1 MDNSAQYFHKVYR
14 RVFQLSCVLHL
25 EPENTLLDKARLTL
39 TSDDFETKRWMAM
52 PVDHVNSDEPGRH
65 GVFQVRVTQANR
77 ITVSLEDL
85 EIGRKNWVE
94 N

>member
-1 MDNSAQYFHKVYR
+1 MDNSAQYFHQVYR

-25 EPENTLLDKARLTL
+25 EPENTLNKAWLTL

-85 EIGRKNWVE
+85 EIGRKKCVE